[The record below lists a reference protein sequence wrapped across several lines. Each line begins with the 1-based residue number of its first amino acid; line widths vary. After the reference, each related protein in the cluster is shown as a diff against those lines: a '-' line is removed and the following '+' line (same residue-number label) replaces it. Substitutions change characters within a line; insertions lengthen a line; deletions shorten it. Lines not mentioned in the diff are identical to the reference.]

1 MLYIASDPGFS
12 TIQENNMTIRA
23 CTTADLDLVTRVL
36 LQSYRETYLYLWYD
50 DGESYIQA
58 NFNAERLN
66 AELSDPNAAFFL
78 AYDEQTPV
86 GVIKVNINSALG
98 SYSADSALEL
108 ERIYF
113 IKEALG
119 KGMGT
124 EAVDFVENFARQRNK
139 SIVWLKAMDSSAAV
153 KFYLKK
159 HFRIT
164 GEAWL
169 TYEVMKDEYKRMV
182 VMVLIL

>member
-1 MLYIASDPGFS
+1 
-12 TIQENNMTIRA
+12 MTIRA
-23 CTTADLDLVTRVL
+23 CTTADIDLVIRVL
-36 LQSYRETYLYLWYD
+36 IQSYRETYTHLWFD

-58 NFNAERLN
+58 NFSAERLN
-66 AELSDPNAAFFL
+66 GELSDPNSAFFL
-78 AYDEQTPV
+78 AYDGQIPV
-86 GVIKVNINSALG
+86 GVIKLNINSSLG
-98 SYSADSALEL
+98 SYSADKALEL

-119 KGMGT
+119 KGMGK
-124 EAVDFVENFARQRNK
+124 EAIDFVENFARQRNK

-159 HFRIT
+159 NFRIT

-169 TYEVMKDEYKRMV
+169 SYEVMKDKYKRMV
-182 VMVLIL
+182 VMVLTL